1 MSGSRMKF
9 VNGESHNKNQRWR
22 WKMTKNIC
30 PNLMQAVGIY
40 GLAGYLWEGR
50 VPYYQAQVE
59 IKRMV
64 LSMGLNCSMWE
75 FKRRTAKHL
84 TSIVP
89 QNGLFLSPDRF
100 SSPDGKYLVV
110 SFKSNVSKI
119 QTGEFP
125 HISWLVTET
134 LMGFNGIAKSQVIF
148 TQVPQATLPD

>member
-1 MSGSRMKF
+1 MK
-9 VNGESHNKNQRWR
+9 ND
-22 WKMTKNIC
+22 KNIC

-59 IKRMV
+59 KKEWY
-64 LSMGLNCSMWE
+64 SPWGLNENLIENCKT
-75 FKRRTAKHL
+75 FT
-84 TSIVP
+84 TIVP

-148 TQVPQATLPD
+148 SQVPQATLPD